1 MHARLSADDPG
12 GGQPPIAIGQHPTLS
27 FRYDPVAKIIRIT
40 GIGAWTVDYVDV
52 HFAELAVLIERV
64 REQNGEVL
72 ALVDLSRAPA
82 QSDEVAE
89 RINRATA
96 QLYHAR
102 DRIALI
108 VQSFL
113 LKAQMKRAAW
123 HSNTAI
129 FVSANAAE
137 TWLCAHR
144 AG

>member
-1 MHARLSADDPG
+1 MHARLSTDDPG
-12 GGQPPIAIGQHPTLS
+12 ACEAPIAIGQRPTLS
-27 FRYDPVAKIIRIT
+27 FRDDPVAKIIGIT
-40 GIGAWTVDYVDV
+40 GVGAWTVDYVDV
-52 HFAELAVLIERV
+52 HFAELAVLIGRV

-72 ALVDLSRAPA
+72 ALVDFSRTPA

-89 RINRATA
+89 RIHAATA
-96 QLYHAR
+96 QLYTGR
-102 DRIALI
+102 DRVALI

-123 HSNTAI
+123 QANTAI